1 MNECSLLWNFVE
13 HSRQLTA
20 CNVVFGSRFN
30 KSTRKLIVSNMKEVI
45 SEKFVLGFGCYC
57 EQVREWR
64 VGGRG
69 IKQNLEQCCCKDE
82 ILSRITS
89 RDCLKIFNVEKKII
103 ATSRPA
109 PDGRHS

>member
-1 MNECSLLWNFVE
+1 
-13 HSRQLTA
+13 
-20 CNVVFGSRFN
+20 
-30 KSTRKLIVSNMKEVI
+30 MKEVI

-89 RDCLKIFNVEKKII
+89 RDCLKILNVEKNNCYLSTGSGWSTLLIMM
-103 ATSRPA
+103 TMCDS
-109 PDGRHS
+109 GRETYTVFLISSSPV

>member
-1 MNECSLLWNFVE
+1 
-13 HSRQLTA
+13 
-20 CNVVFGSRFN
+20 
-30 KSTRKLIVSNMKEVI
+30 MKEVI

-89 RDCLKIFNVEKKII
+89 RDYFKKNNVDKKYLLPFDWLRMVN
-103 ATSRPA
+103 TL
-109 PDGRHS
+109 DHDDHV

>member
-1 MNECSLLWNFVE
+1 
-13 HSRQLTA
+13 
-20 CNVVFGSRFN
+20 
-30 KSTRKLIVSNMKEVI
+30 MKEVI

-89 RDCLKIFNVEKKII
+89 RDYFTKN
-103 ATSRPA
+103 
-109 PDGRHS
+109 